1 MGSIEEIKD
10 MLETI
15 VFLLFV
21 NCIVNVINIIGLL

>member
-1 MGSIEEIKD
+1 MDSIEEIKD

-21 NCIVNVINIIGLL
+21 NCIVSVINIIGLI